1 MAKKKKQKKVRCAE
15 CKAQYNKFC
24 TIKKVTVSLNKDRLC
39 NNFTHD
45 QAKVKIKQVLP
56 TTRIGFTEQE
66 KLRKQR
72 KKDLKKLKEH
82 LKREGLL
89 NDNNNL
95 NRVPKN
101 ELSVVY
107 NKPKEKETLPE
118 SRIYKPYGDE
128 KYPLTGDL
136 SRFTTTGTKKE
147 EEKEDE

>member
-24 TIKKVTVSLNKDRLC
+24 TIKKVTVSLNKDRFC

-72 KKDLKKLKEH
+72 KADLKKLREH
-82 LKREGLL
+82 MKREGLL
-89 NDNNNL
+89 NDNVN
-95 NRVPKN
+95 VP
-101 ELSVVY
+101 
-107 NKPKEKETLPE
+107 KPKEELPAE

-136 SRFTTTGTKKE
+136 SRFTTTGTKE

>member
-1 MAKKKKQKKVRCAE
+1 MEKKKKQKKVRCAE

-24 TIKKVTVSLNKDRLC
+24 TTKKVTVSLNKDRYC
-39 NNFTHD
+39 DKFMHD

-56 TTRIGFTEQE
+56 TVKIGFREQE

-72 KKDLKKLKEH
+72 KEDLKKLRERMKS
-82 LKREGLL
+82 EGLL
-89 NDNNNL
+89 DNKVQFSTPL
-95 NRVPKN
+95 
-101 ELSVVY
+101 
-107 NKPKEKETLPE
+107 KEPPPE
-118 SRIYKPYGDE
+118 SRIYKPYGDD

>member
-24 TIKKVTVSLNKDRLC
+24 TIKKVTVSLNKDRFC
-39 NNFTHD
+39 NSFTHD

-72 KKDLKKLKEH
+72 KEDLKKLREH
-82 LKREGLL
+82 MKREGLF
-89 NDNNNL
+89 NDNVN
-95 NRVPKN
+95 VP
-101 ELSVVY
+101 
-107 NKPKEKETLPE
+107 KPKEELPAE

-147 EEKEDE
+147 EDEEES

>member
-15 CKAQYNKFC
+15 CKVQYNKFC
-24 TIKKVTVSLNKDRLC
+24 TVKKVTVSLNKGRFCDK
-39 NNFTHD
+39 FMHD

-56 TTRIGFTEQE
+56 TTKIGFAEQE

-72 KKDLKKLKEH
+72 KKDLKMLKEH

-89 NDNNNL
+89 NDNVN
-95 NRVPKN
+95 VP
-101 ELSVVY
+101 
-107 NKPKEKETLPE
+107 KPKEEASPE

>member
-1 MAKKKKQKKVRCAE
+1 MGRKKRMKKVRCVE

-39 NNFTHD
+39 GIFKHD
-45 QAKVKIKQVLP
+45 QAKVRIKQVLP
-56 TTRIGFTEQE
+56 TVRIGFEEQE

-72 KKDLKKLKEH
+72 KKDLKKLREH
-82 LKREGLL
+82 LKREGML
-89 NDNNNL
+89 NNDYN
-95 NRVPKN
+95 VP
-101 ELSVVY
+101 
-107 NKPKEKETLPE
+107 KPKEEVSPE

-136 SRFTTTGTKKE
+136 SRFTTTGTNKE